1 MKQEPIRYETIQV
14 EPLTPIIGAE
24 LAGID
29 VAQPLSEQQVHEIS
43 HALAQH
49 LVIFFREQKLSTD
62 QHKAFGRYFGR
73 LHVHPVVGMKEHP
86 EVIEISADENSKYI
100 AGEVWHADVT
110 CDPEP
115 PMGSILYMHRVPG
128 NGGGDTLFSNMY
140 RAYETLSEPV
150 RRMIDGLA
158 AVHDG
163 ERVYR
168 LRQGRTEHRD
178 YPRSEHPMVRTHPV
192 TGRRALYVNP
202 NFTSH
207 ISGVSRH
214 ESDAILD
221 MLYRHAARDDFKCRF
236 KWRPGSIAF
245 WDNRCAQHQAMWDYF
260 PQKRYGQRVTI
271 AGDKPV

>member
-1 MKQEPIRYETIQV
+1 MKQEPIRYETIRV

-24 LAGID
+24 LSGID

-49 LVIFFREQKLSTD
+49 LVIFFREQKLTTD
-62 QHKAFGRYFGR
+62 QHKAFGRYFGQ

-110 CDPEP
+110 CDPKP
-115 PMGSILYMHRVPG
+115 PMGSILYMHRVPE
-128 NGGGDTLFSNMY
+128 NGGGDTLFSSMY

-168 LRQGRTEHRD
+168 VRQGRTENRD

-221 MLYRHAARDDFKCRF
+221 MLYRHSARDDFKCRF

-245 WDNRCAQHQAMWDYF
+245 WDNRCAQHQAMWDYY